1 MMTPDKYDRK
11 EAAANPVGRRAF
23 CGQMAGGLGAIA
35 LASLLEQDGCLAAP
49 ADQPGSGVAT
59 GGILHRPHH
68 RARAKRVI
76 HIFSPGGVSQVDTL
90 DYKPALEKLD
100 GKRLTG
106 KGTIDTFFGKVGVLR
121 KSFYK
126 FQQYGKNGS
135 WFSSL

>member
-1 MMTPDKYDRK
+1 
-11 EAAANPVGRRAF
+11 
-23 CGQMAGGLGAIA
+23 MAGGLGAIA
-35 LASLLEQDGCLAAP
+35 LASLLERDSCQAAP
-49 ADQPGSGVAT
+49 ADSPLSKQPKRGVAT
-59 GGILHRPHH
+59 GGILHQPHH
-68 RARAKRVI
+68 PARAKRVI

-126 FQQYGKNGS
+126 FQQHGKSGS